1 MLRRTFLHCLV
12 AAVLAATLTPPAMA
26 QPGSAPDRVPVFIGF
41 SHMPGTSEEA
51 LVRALGGDVKYRYW
65 IVPAIAATLPEPAI
79 QALQANPSVVRIEP
93 VIEAYAVGE
102 YTWGVARIGAPLVH
116 EASDFGA
123 NVNVAVIDSG
133 VDYTHPDLSL
143 NYKDGYDFVND
154 DVDPMDDHGH
164 GTHVAGTIAAATCP
178 GVGVAPSANIYAL
191 KVLSASGSGDY
202 ADIVAAIQ
210 WCTENDIDIANLS
223 LGSKG
228 DPGVT
233 VQQACDTAYAAG
245 VLIVAAAG
253 NEGRP
258 NGKGDTVIYPARYN
272 SVIAVAASDSSDR
285 RASFSSTGPDV
296 ELIAPGVSI
305 LSTIPNDAYA
315 SWSGTSMASP
325 HVAGAAALVWAA
337 VPTLSNEG
345 VRTLLASTSEDLGL
359 DSTQQGWG
367 LVRADWAWALAI
379 GYEPDPEPD
388 PDPEPEPGEL
398 TIDQFDV
405 TNTSN
410 PAWVRATVVWQVS
423 GADLASVTT
432 DMLIDSRVV
441 DSVTSSVS
449 GSSASGTHELKTRE
463 KGTYMIRLTVTDSN
477 SSIEEKKPL

>member
-1 MLRRTFLHCLV
+1 MLRRTFLHGLV
-12 AAVLAATLTPPAMA
+12 AAFLAATFTPPAMA
-26 QPGSAPDRVPVFIGF
+26 QPGNAPERVPVFIGF
-41 SHMPGTSEEA
+41 SNMPGNSEEA

-93 VIEAYAVGE
+93 VIEAYAVGD

-116 EASDFGA
+116 GASYFGA

-133 VDYTHPDLSL
+133 VDYTHSDLWW
-143 NYKDGYDFVND
+143 NYHGGYDFVND
-154 DVDPMDDHGH
+154 DDYPMDDHGH
-164 GTHVAGTIAAATCP
+164 GTHVAGTIAAYNYP
-178 GVGVAPSANIYAL
+178 GVGVAPRASIYAL

-210 WCTENDIDIANLS
+210 WCVTNDIDIANLS

-233 VQQACDTAYAAG
+233 VQEACDNAYTAG
-245 VLIVAAAG
+245 VLVVAAAG

-258 NGKGDTVIYPARYN
+258 NGKGDTVIYPARYD

-285 RASFSSTGPDV
+285 RASFSSTGPAV
-296 ELIAPGVSI
+296 ELIAPGVGI
-305 LSTIPNDAYA
+305 LSTIPNDGYA

-325 HVAGAAALVWAA
+325 HVAGVAALAW
-337 VPTLSNEG
+337 TGSNTQ
-345 VRTLLASTSEDLGL
+345 VRTILQDTAQNLGL
-359 DSTQQGWG
+359 STDQQGYG
-367 LVRADWAWALAI
+367 LVRADWALAI

-388 PDPEPEPGEL
+388 PEPGEL
-398 TIDQFDV
+398 SIDRFDV

-410 PAWVRATVVWQVS
+410 PAWARATVDWAVS
-423 GADLASVTT
+423 GNELQRLTIEMLLDGTTVDL
-432 DMLIDSRVV
+432 IEPH
-441 DSVTSSVS
+441 VS
-449 GSSASGTHELKTRE
+449 GLTASGTNELRHRRGA
-463 KGTYMIRLTVTDSN
+463 GTYTIRLTVTDSTDT
-477 SSIEEKKPL
+477 ITATEGL